1 MRKSLLIIFVFA
13 FTLVNSQE
21 VMHINFD
28 DINPT
33 ATFESWNNSSTFTLT
48 TNPIPDPV
56 NASLNVGLFT
66 AGNDNGIGI
75 GISNPSS
82 VFPNPFNFTESNLF
96 KIKFLA
102 GEPVTI
108 TLKIENQPDWGAH
121 NSETSETYD
130 AAQLGTWQELTF
142 DFTGYSDI
150 FINSIVIKVD
160 GENWEEGDSLY
171 FDDISGPPLY
181 SVPAFEFTPVDGS
194 TDISVGG
201 NMVIETNNKFYDPGA
216 VTINDFSNKVA
227 LRMGDENGSDVPFE
241 ASIESD
247 SKITITP
254 LTDLNFQTTF
264 WYGIVENSMYHSNG
278 TQNIGVGASF
288 TTKDPVDG
296 DVNIM
301 MFDYESD
308 DTDTPFVSWQ
318 ATGFAQ
324 VSNPAPDE
332 VNNSSYVGQ
341 YTHTGISW
349 NDNGAGIESEGT
361 FDYIDFAETPFFSM
375 KVWVDKP
382 MNIVFKLQ
390 NNPSYWQNNE
400 IYYAVTES
408 EINQWIQLTFNFS
421 NVTASNYNRIQL
433 WFDGDTSGGSVA
445 GDVYYFDDIEK
456 SNVPPS
462 AEVNFNPANSA
473 TDVLQYAQL
482 SINSNFQF
490 VNLDGSDISNPSSK
504 LELRENDSNGAIVP
518 FAALIS
524 EDNNTFTIVANE
536 LLTTG
541 ASYWYGVKDGVVKY
555 DETQET
561 ISGLSATFTASNA
574 GLPNMVVYN
583 DFDGNSICLVS
594 EATNDFDNTGISPLF
609 NTSAQDPLNTNNSV
623 MEWVKGATWGGWE
636 RISFQLNNPIDT
648 NLGDT
653 FSFRVFSPVKTGIRF
668 KLTDAANDWEQS
680 GNYETGSESFPDQL
694 ILSENQWKTF
704 YFNISEFDPLALS
717 NEGNP
722 LYPEGFVL
730 DHLQIFIGRGDGEPG
745 VGETFYVDDI
755 MGPALQSTASLNDFD
770 NGQVVLYPN
779 PAQNIIHIKNLS
791 GNKTIRI
798 FDINGRLVHQTKTA
812 SNTLS
817 IAGLNQGFYFLE
829 INGQTKKFI
838 KK

>member
-1 MRKSLLIIFVFA
+1 LKKIDMKKSLRLIFILA
-13 FTLVNSQE
+13 LSISYSQE
-21 VMHINFD
+21 VVHINFD
-28 DINPT
+28 DINPD
-33 ATFESWNNSSTFTLT
+33 AIFSSWNNSSTFAFQP
-48 TNPIPDPV
+48 NPIQDPV
-56 NASLNVGLFT
+56 NASPNVGQFI
-66 AGNDNGIGI
+66 AGDDPGIGI
-75 GISNPSS
+75 GLSNPSS
-82 VFPNPFNFTESNLF
+82 VLPNPFDFAQSSLF

-108 TLKIENQPDWGAH
+108 TLKIENQPDWGPH
-121 NSETSETYD
+121 NSETSATYD
-130 AAQLGTWQELTF
+130 ATQIGTWQELTF
-142 DFTGYSDI
+142 DFTGYSDM

-160 GENWEEGDSLY
+160 GATWEEGDALY
-171 FDDISGPPLY
+171 FDDIVGPPLY
-181 SVPAFEFTPVDGS
+181 STPAFEFTPADGS

-216 VTINDFSNKVA
+216 VTITDFSNKVA
-227 LRMGDENGSDVPFE
+227 LRLGDENGTDIGFE

-254 LTDLNFQTTF
+254 ELDLSYSTTYWF
-264 WYGIVENSMYHSNG
+264 GIIENSMYHSNG
-278 TQNIGVGASF
+278 TQNIGAGASF
-288 TTKDPVDG
+288 TTKAAVGG
-296 DVNIM
+296 DLSVM

-308 DTDTPFVSWQ
+308 ETDTPFVTWGS
-318 ATGFAQ
+318 AGFAA
-324 VSNPAPDE
+324 VPNPAPDAI
-332 VNNSSYVGQ
+332 NNSSTVGQ
-341 YTHTGISW
+341 FTHPGGVWSS
-349 NDNGAGIESEGT
+349 GIESDGT

-382 MNIVFKLQ
+382 INIVFKLQ

-421 NVTASNYNRIQL
+421 NVTASNYNRVQL
-433 WFDGDTSGGSVA
+433 WFDGDTSGGSEA
-445 GDVYYFDDIEK
+445 GDVYYFDDIVK
-456 SNVPPS
+456 SNVPPA
-462 AEVNFNPANSA
+462 AEVTYNPADGA

-490 VNLDGSDISNPSSK
+490 VNLDGSDIDDASSK
-504 LELRENDSNGAIVP
+504 LELRENDSSGTPVP

-524 EDNNTFTIVANE
+524 EDNNTFTIVPNE
-536 LLTTG
+536 LLTAG

-561 ISGLSATFTASNA
+561 ISGLNATFTASNA

-583 DFDGNSICLVS
+583 DFDGNDNLSLVTQ
-594 EATNDFDNTGISPLF
+594 ALGDPAGPFSPQ
-609 NTSAQDPLNTNNSV
+609 SMDPMGGSNSV
-623 MEWVKGATWGGWE
+623 MEWYKGESWGGWE
-636 RISFQLNNPIDT
+636 RIHLQLEMPFDISQ
-648 NLGDT
+648 GDV
-653 FSFRVFSPVKTGIRF
+653 FSFRVFSSVKTGIRF
-668 KLTDAANDWEQS
+668 KLADAMDDWEQT
-680 GNYETGSESFPDQL
+680 GNYESGSEIFPDQN
-694 ILSENQWKTF
+694 ILNTNQWKTY
-704 YFNISEFDPLALS
+704 YFNVSEMPEDS
-717 NEGNP
+717 N
-722 LYPEGFVL
+722 F
-730 DHLQIFIGRGDGEPG
+730 DHLFIFLGRGDNEPG
-745 VGETFYVDDI
+745 ADEVFYIDDI

-779 PAQNIIHIKNLS
+779 PAQNVIHIKNLL

-817 IAGLNQGFYFLE
+817 IAALNQGFYFLE

>member
-1 MRKSLLIIFVFA
+1 LKKIDMKKSLRLIFIFA
-13 FTLVNSQE
+13 LSISYSQE
-21 VMHINFD
+21 VVHINFD
-28 DINPT
+28 DINPD
-33 ATFESWNNSSTFTLT
+33 ATFSSWNNSSTFAFQP
-48 TNPIPDPV
+48 NPIQDPV
-56 NASLNVGLFT
+56 NASPNVGQFI

-75 GISNPSS
+75 GLSNPSS
-82 VFPNPFNFTESNLF
+82 VFPNPFDFTQSSLF

-108 TLKIENQPDWGAH
+108 TLKIENQPDWGPH
-121 NSETSETYD
+121 NSETSATYD
-130 AAQLGTWQELTF
+130 ATQIGTWQELTF
-142 DFTGYSDI
+142 DFTGYSDM

-160 GENWEEGDSLY
+160 GPDWEEGDTLY
-171 FDDISGPPLY
+171 FDDIVGPPLY
-181 SVPAFEFTPVDGS
+181 ATPAFEFTPADGS

-216 VTINDFSNKVA
+216 VTITDFSNKVA
-227 LRMGDENGSDVPFE
+227 LRLGDENGTDIGFE

-254 LTDLNFQTTF
+254 ELDLSYSTTYWF
-264 WYGIVENSMYHSNG
+264 GIIENSMYHSNG
-278 TQNIGVGASF
+278 TQNISAGASF
-288 TTKDPVDG
+288 TTKAAVGG
-296 DVNIM
+296 DLSVM

-308 DTDTPFVSWQ
+308 ETDTPFVTWGS
-318 ATGFAQ
+318 AGFAA
-324 VSNPAPDE
+324 VPNPAPDAI
-332 VNNSSYVGQ
+332 NNSSTVGQ
-341 YTHTGISW
+341 FTHPGGVWSS
-349 NDNGAGIESEGT
+349 GIESEGT
-361 FDYIDFAETPFFSM
+361 FDDIDFAETPFFSM

-382 MNIVFKLQ
+382 INIVFKLQ

-421 NVTASNYNRIQL
+421 NVTASNYNRVQL
-433 WFDGDTSGGSVA
+433 WFDGDTSGGSEA
-445 GDVYYFDDIEK
+445 GDVYYFDDIVK
-456 SNVPPS
+456 SNVPPA
-462 AEVNFNPANSA
+462 AEVTYNPADGA

-490 VNLDGSDISNPSSK
+490 VNLDGSDIDDASSK
-504 LELRENDSNGAIVP
+504 LELRENDSSGTPVP

-524 EDNNTFTIVANE
+524 EDNNTFTIVPNE
-536 LLTTG
+536 LLTAG

-561 ISGLSATFTASNA
+561 ISGLNATFTASNA

-583 DFDGNSICLVS
+583 DFDGNDNLSLVTQ
-594 EATNDFDNTGISPLF
+594 ALGDPAGPFSPQ
-609 NTSAQDPLNTNNSV
+609 SMDPIGGSNSV
-623 MEWVKGATWGGWE
+623 MEWYKGESWGGWE
-636 RISFQLNNPIDT
+636 RIHLQLEMPFDISQ
-648 NLGDT
+648 GDV
-653 FSFRVFSPVKTGIRF
+653 FSFRVFSSVKTGIRF
-668 KLTDAANDWEQS
+668 KLADAMDDWEQT
-680 GNYETGSESFPDQL
+680 GNYESGSEIFPDQN
-694 ILSENQWKTF
+694 ILNTNQWKTY
-704 YFNISEFDPLALS
+704 YFNVSEMPEDS
-717 NEGNP
+717 N
-722 LYPEGFVL
+722 F
-730 DHLQIFIGRGDGEPG
+730 DHLFIFLGRGDNEPG
-745 VGETFYVDDI
+745 ADEVFYIDDI

-779 PAQNIIHIKNLS
+779 PAQNVIHIKNLL

-817 IAGLNQGFYFLE
+817 IAALNQGFYFLE

>member
-1 MRKSLLIIFVFA
+1 MKKSLRLIFIFA
-13 FTLVNSQE
+13 LSISYSQE
-21 VMHINFD
+21 VVHINFD
-28 DINPT
+28 DINPD
-33 ATFESWNNSSTFTLT
+33 ATFSSWNNSSTFAFQP
-48 TNPIPDPV
+48 NPIQDPV
-56 NASLNVGLFT
+56 NASPNVGQFI
-66 AGNDNGIGI
+66 AGDDNGIGI
-75 GISNPSS
+75 GLSNPSS
-82 VFPNPFNFTESNLF
+82 VFPNPFDFTQSSLF

-108 TLKIENQPDWGAH
+108 TLKIENQPDWGPH
-121 NSETSETYD
+121 NSETSATYD
-130 AAQLGTWQELTF
+130 ATQIGTWQELTF
-142 DFTGYSDI
+142 DFAGYSDM

-160 GENWEEGDSLY
+160 GANWEEGDTLY
-171 FDDISGPPLY
+171 FDDIVGPPLY
-181 SVPAFEFTPVDGS
+181 ATPAFEFTPVDGS

-216 VTINDFSNKVA
+216 VTITDFSNKVA
-227 LRMGDENGSDVPFE
+227 LRLGDENGTDIGFE

-254 LTDLNFQTTF
+254 ELDLSYSTTYWF
-264 WYGIVENSMYHSNG
+264 GIIENSMYQSNG
-278 TQNIGVGASF
+278 TQNIGAGASF
-288 TTKDPVDG
+288 TTKAAVGG
-296 DVNIM
+296 DLNVV

-308 DTDTPFVSWQ
+308 ETDTPFVTWGS
-318 ATGFAQ
+318 AGFAA
-324 VSNPAPDE
+324 VPNPAPDAI
-332 VNNSSYVGQ
+332 NNSSTVGQ
-341 YTHTGISW
+341 FTHPGGVWSS
-349 NDNGAGIESEGT
+349 GIESEGT

-382 MNIVFKLQ
+382 INIVFKLQ

-421 NVTASNYNRIQL
+421 NVTASNYNRVQL
-433 WFDGDTSGGSVA
+433 WFDGDTSGGSEA
-445 GDVYYFDDIEK
+445 GDVYYFDDIVK
-456 SNVPPS
+456 SNVPPA
-462 AEVNFNPANSA
+462 AEVTYNPADGA

-490 VNLDGSDISNPSSK
+490 VNLDGSDIDDASSK
-504 LELRENDSNGAIVP
+504 LELRENDSSGTPVP

-524 EDNNTFTIVANE
+524 EDNNTFTIVPNE
-536 LLTTG
+536 LLTAG

-561 ISGLSATFTASNA
+561 ISGLNATFTASNA

-583 DFDGNSICLVS
+583 DFDGNDNLSLVTQ
-594 EATNDFDNTGISPLF
+594 ALGDPAGPFSPQ
-609 NTSAQDPLNTNNSV
+609 SMDPIGGSNSV
-623 MEWVKGATWGGWE
+623 MEWYKGESWGGWE
-636 RISFQLNNPIDT
+636 RIHLQLEMPFDISQ
-648 NLGDT
+648 GDV
-653 FSFRVFSPVKTGIRF
+653 FSFRVFSSVKTGIRF
-668 KLTDAANDWEQS
+668 KLADAMNDWEQT
-680 GNYETGSESFPDQL
+680 GNYESGSEIFPDQN
-694 ILSENQWKTF
+694 ILNTNQWKTY
-704 YFNISEFDPLALS
+704 YFNVSEMPEDS
-717 NEGNP
+717 N
-722 LYPEGFVL
+722 F
-730 DHLQIFIGRGDGEPG
+730 DHLFIFLGRGDNEPG
-745 VGETFYVDDI
+745 ADEVFYIDDI

-779 PAQNIIHIKNLS
+779 PAQNVIHIKNLL

-817 IAGLNQGFYFLE
+817 IAALNQGFYFLE

>member
-1 MRKSLLIIFVFA
+1 MKKYLL
-13 FTLVNSQE
+13 FTLALVFNLTYSQE
-21 VMHINFD
+21 VVHINFD
-28 DINPT
+28 DINP
-33 ATFESWNNSSTFTLT
+33 AASFESWNNSCTFTLT
-48 TNPIPDPV
+48 TNPIPDPI
-56 NASLNVGLFT
+56 NASPNVGLFT
-66 AGNDNGIGI
+66 AGSDNSIGI
-75 GISNPSS
+75 GVSNPST
-82 VFPNPFNFTESNLF
+82 VFPNPFDFTESSLF

-121 NSETSETYD
+121 NSETSATYD
-130 AAQLGTWQELTF
+130 STQLGTWQELTF

-150 FINSIVIKVD
+150 FINSFVIKVD
-160 GENWEEGDSLY
+160 GENWEEGDTLY
-171 FDDISGPPLY
+171 FDDIVGPPLY
-181 SVPAFEFTPVDGS
+181 STPAFEFTPLDGS
-194 TDISVGG
+194 IDLSVGG

-216 VTINDFSNKVA
+216 VTITDFSNKVA
-227 LRMGDENGSDVPFE
+227 LRLGDENGTNVPFE

-254 LTDLNFQTTF
+254 TTDLNFQTTY
-264 WYGIVENSMYHSNG
+264 WYGIIANSMYHSNG
-278 TQNIGVGASF
+278 TPNVGVGASF
-288 TTKDPVDG
+288 TTKDPVNG
-296 DVNIM
+296 DLNVM
-301 MFDYESD
+301 MFDYESE
-308 DTDTPFVSWQ
+308 DTDTPFVTWGS
-318 ATGFAQ
+318 AGFAA
-324 VSNPAPDE
+324 VPNPAPDAI
-332 VNNSSYVGQ
+332 NNSSTVGQ
-341 YTHTGISW
+341 FTHPGGVWSS
-349 NDNGAGIESEGT
+349 GIESEGT

-390 NNPSYWQNNE
+390 NNPSYWENNE

-421 NVTASNYNRIQL
+421 NVTASNYNRVQL
-433 WFDGDTSGGSVA
+433 WFDGDTSGGSMA

-456 SNVPPS
+456 SNVPPA
-462 AEVNFNPANSA
+462 AEVNFNPANGA

-504 LELRENDSNGAIVP
+504 LELRENDSNGAAVP

-541 ASYWYGVKDGVVKY
+541 ASYWYGVKEGMVKY
-555 DETQET
+555 DETQAT
-561 ISGLSATFTASNA
+561 VTGISATFTVSDA
-574 GLPNMVVYN
+574 GLPSMVVYN
-583 DFDGNSICLVS
+583 DFDGNSLCLVS
-594 EATNDFDNTGISPLF
+594 EATNDFDTTGISPLF
-609 NTSAQDPLNTNNSV
+609 NTSAQDPLNPNNSV
-623 MEWVKGATWGGWE
+623 MEWTKGTTWGGWE

-668 KLTDAANDWEQS
+668 KLTDAAYDWQQS

-694 ILSENQWKTF
+694 ILAENQWKTF
-704 YFNISEFDPLALS
+704 YFNISDYDPLALS

-745 VGETFYVDDI
+745 VNSTFYIDDV
-755 MGPALQSTASLNDFD
+755 MGPDLQTSAGLTDLD
-770 NGQVVLYPN
+770 NNMIKLYPN
-779 PAQNIIHIKNLS
+779 PAKDVVYLKNVP
-791 GNKTIRI
+791 GIKTIIIR
-798 FDINGRLVHQTKTA
+798 DINGRLISQIKTDINEF
-812 SNTLS
+812 SVEE
-817 IAGLNQGFYFLE
+817 LNQGFYFLE

>member
-1 MRKSLLIIFVFA
+1 MKKSLRFIFIFA
-13 FTLVNSQE
+13 LSISYSQE
-21 VMHINFD
+21 VVHINFD
-28 DINPT
+28 DINPD
-33 ATFESWNNSSTFTLT
+33 AAFSSWNNSSTFAFQP
-48 TNPIPDPV
+48 NPIQDPV
-56 NASLNVGLFT
+56 NASPNVGQFI
-66 AGNDNGIGI
+66 AGNDNTIGI
-75 GISNPSS
+75 GLSSPSS
-82 VFPNPFNFTESNLF
+82 VFPNPFDFGQYSLF

-108 TLKIENQPDWGAH
+108 TLKIENQPDWGPH
-121 NSETSETYD
+121 NSETSAAYD
-130 AAQLGTWQELTF
+130 ATQIGTWQELTF
-142 DFTGYSDI
+142 DFSGYSDM

-160 GENWEEGDSLY
+160 GPAWEEGDTLY
-171 FDDISGPPLY
+171 FDDIVGPPLY
-181 SVPAFEFTPVDGS
+181 ATPAFEFTPADGS

-216 VTINDFSNKVA
+216 VTITDFSNKVA
-227 LRMGDENGSDVPFE
+227 LRLGDENGTDIGFE

-254 LTDLNFQTTF
+254 ELDLSYSTTYWF
-264 WYGIVENSMYHSNG
+264 GIIENSMYHSNG
-278 TQNIGVGASF
+278 TQNIGAGASF
-288 TTKDPVDG
+288 TTKAAVGG
-296 DVNIM
+296 DLNVM

-308 DTDTPFVSWQ
+308 ETDTPFVTWGS
-318 ATGFAQ
+318 AGFAA
-324 VSNPAPDE
+324 VPNPAPDAI
-332 VNNSSYVGQ
+332 NNSSTVGQ
-341 YTHTGISW
+341 FTHPGGVWSS
-349 NDNGAGIESEGT
+349 GIESEGT

-382 MNIVFKLQ
+382 INIVFKLQ
-390 NNPSYWQNNE
+390 NNPSYGQNNE

-421 NVTASNYNRIQL
+421 NVTASNYNRVQL

-445 GDVYYFDDIEK
+445 GDVYYFDDIVK
-456 SNVPPS
+456 SNVPPA
-462 AEVNFNPANSA
+462 AEVTYNPADGA

-490 VNLDGSDISNPSSK
+490 VNLDGSDIDDASSK
-504 LELRENDSNGAIVP
+504 LELRENDSSGTPVP

-524 EDNNTFTIVANE
+524 EDNNTFTIVPNE
-536 LLTTG
+536 LLTAG

-561 ISGLSATFTASNA
+561 ISGLNATFTASNA

-583 DFDGNSICLVS
+583 DFDGNDNLSLVTQ
-594 EATNDFDNTGISPLF
+594 ALGDPAGPFSPQ
-609 NTSAQDPLNTNNSV
+609 SMDPIGGSNSV
-623 MEWVKGATWGGWE
+623 MEWYKGESWGGWE
-636 RISFQLNNPIDT
+636 RIHLQLEMPFDISQ
-648 NLGDT
+648 GDV
-653 FSFRVFSPVKTGIRF
+653 FSFRVFSSVKTGIRF
-668 KLTDAANDWEQS
+668 KLADAMDDWEQT
-680 GNYETGSESFPDQL
+680 GNYESGSEIFPDQN
-694 ILSENQWKTF
+694 ILNTNQWKTY
-704 YFNISEFDPLALS
+704 YFNVSEMPEDS
-717 NEGNP
+717 N
-722 LYPEGFVL
+722 F
-730 DHLQIFIGRGDGEPG
+730 DHLFIFLGRGDNEPG
-745 VGETFYVDDI
+745 ADEVFYIDDI

-779 PAQNIIHIKNLS
+779 PAQNVIHIKNLL

-817 IAGLNQGFYFLE
+817 IAALNQGFYFLE

>member
-1 MRKSLLIIFVFA
+1 LKKIDMKKSLRFIFIFA
-13 FTLVNSQE
+13 LSISYSQE
-21 VMHINFD
+21 VVHINFD
-28 DINPT
+28 DINPD
-33 ATFESWNNSSTFTLT
+33 AAFSSWNNSSTFAFQP
-48 TNPIPDPV
+48 NPIQDPV
-56 NASLNVGLFT
+56 NASPNVGQFI
-66 AGNDNGIGI
+66 AGDDNGIGI
-75 GISNPSS
+75 GLSNPSS
-82 VFPNPFNFTESNLF
+82 VFPNPFDFTQSSLF

-108 TLKIENQPDWGAH
+108 TLKIENQPDWGPH
-121 NSETSETYD
+121 NSETSATYD
-130 AAQLGTWQELTF
+130 ATQIGTWQELTF
-142 DFTGYSDI
+142 DFTGYSDM

-160 GENWEEGDSLY
+160 GATWEEGDTLY
-171 FDDISGPPLY
+171 FDDIVGPPLY
-181 SVPAFEFTPVDGS
+181 ATPAFEFTPADGS

-216 VTINDFSNKVA
+216 VTITDFSNKVA
-227 LRMGDENGSDVPFE
+227 LRLGDENGTDIGFE

-254 LTDLNFQTTF
+254 ELDLSYSTTYWF
-264 WYGIVENSMYHSNG
+264 GIIENSMYHSNG
-278 TQNIGVGASF
+278 TQNIGAGASF
-288 TTKDPVDG
+288 TTKAAVGG
-296 DVNIM
+296 DLSVM

-308 DTDTPFVSWQ
+308 ETDTPFVTWGS
-318 ATGFAQ
+318 AGFAA
-324 VSNPAPDE
+324 VPNPAPDAI
-332 VNNSSYVGQ
+332 NNSSTVGQ
-341 YTHTGISW
+341 FTHPGGVWSS
-349 NDNGAGIESEGT
+349 GIESDGT
-361 FDYIDFAETPFFSM
+361 FDDIDFAETPFFSM

-382 MNIVFKLQ
+382 INIVFKLQ

-421 NVTASNYNRIQL
+421 NVTASNYNRVQL

-445 GDVYYFDDIEK
+445 GDVYYFDDIVK
-456 SNVPPS
+456 SNMPPL
-462 AEVNFNPANSA
+462 AEVTYNPADGA

-490 VNLDGSDISNPSSK
+490 VNLDGSDIDDASSK
-504 LELRENDSNGAIVP
+504 LELRENDSSGTPVP

-524 EDNNTFTIVANE
+524 EDNNTFTIVPNE
-536 LLTTG
+536 LLTAG

-561 ISGLSATFTASNA
+561 ISGLNATFTASNA

-583 DFDGNSICLVS
+583 DFDGNDNLSLVTQ
-594 EATNDFDNTGISPLF
+594 ALGDPAGPFSPQ
-609 NTSAQDPLNTNNSV
+609 SMDPIGGSNSV
-623 MEWVKGATWGGWE
+623 MEWYKGESWGGWE
-636 RISFQLNNPIDT
+636 RIHLQLEMPFDISQ
-648 NLGDT
+648 GDV
-653 FSFRVFSPVKTGIRF
+653 FSFRVFSSVKTGIRF
-668 KLTDAANDWEQS
+668 KLADAMDDWEQT
-680 GNYETGSESFPDQL
+680 GNYESGSEIFPDQN
-694 ILSENQWKTF
+694 ILNTNQWKTY
-704 YFNISEFDPLALS
+704 YFNVSEMPEDS
-717 NEGNP
+717 N
-722 LYPEGFVL
+722 F
-730 DHLQIFIGRGDGEPG
+730 DHLFIFLGRGDNEPG
-745 VGETFYVDDI
+745 ADEVFYIDDI

-779 PAQNIIHIKNLS
+779 PAQNVIHIKNLL

-817 IAGLNQGFYFLE
+817 IAALNQGFYFLE

>member
-1 MRKSLLIIFVFA
+1 MKKSLRFIFIFA
-13 FTLVNSQE
+13 LSISYSQE

-28 DINPT
+28 DINPD
-33 ATFESWNNSSTFTLT
+33 ATFSSWNNSSTFAFQP
-48 TNPIPDPV
+48 NPIQDPV
-56 NASLNVGLFT
+56 NASPNVGQFI
-66 AGNDNGIGI
+66 AGDDNGIGI
-75 GISNPSS
+75 GLSNPSS
-82 VFPNPFNFTESNLF
+82 VFPNPFDFTQSSLF

-108 TLKIENQPDWGAH
+108 TLKIENQPDWGPH
-121 NSETSETYD
+121 NSETSATYD
-130 AAQLGTWQELTF
+130 ATQIGTWQELTF
-142 DFTGYSDI
+142 DFAGYSDM

-160 GENWEEGDSLY
+160 GANWEEGDTLY
-171 FDDISGPPLY
+171 FDDIVGPPLY
-181 SVPAFEFTPVDGS
+181 ATPAFEFTPVDES

-216 VTINDFSNKVA
+216 VTITDFSNKVA
-227 LRMGDENGSDVPFE
+227 LRLGDENGTDIGFE

-254 LTDLNFQTTF
+254 ELDLSYSTTYWF
-264 WYGIVENSMYHSNG
+264 GIIENSMYHSNG
-278 TQNIGVGASF
+278 TQNIGAGASF
-288 TTKDPVDG
+288 TTKAAVGG
-296 DVNIM
+296 DLNVM

-308 DTDTPFVSWQ
+308 ETDTPFVTWGS
-318 ATGFAQ
+318 AGFAA
-324 VSNPAPDE
+324 VPNPAPDAI
-332 VNNSSYVGQ
+332 NNSSTVGQ
-341 YTHTGISW
+341 FTHPGGVWSS
-349 NDNGAGIESEGT
+349 GIESEGT

-382 MNIVFKLQ
+382 INIVFKLQ

-421 NVTASNYNRIQL
+421 NVTASNYNRVQL
-433 WFDGDTSGGSVA
+433 WFDGDTSGGSEA
-445 GDVYYFDDIEK
+445 GDVYYFDDIVK
-456 SNVPPS
+456 SNVPPA
-462 AEVNFNPANSA
+462 AEVTYNPADGA

-490 VNLDGSDISNPSSK
+490 VNLDGSDIDDASSK
-504 LELRENDSNGAIVP
+504 LELRENDSSGTTVP

-524 EDNNTFTIVANE
+524 EDNNTFTIVPNE
-536 LLTTG
+536 LLTAG

-561 ISGLSATFTASNA
+561 ISGLNATFTASNA

-583 DFDGNSICLVS
+583 DFDGNDNLSLVTQ
-594 EATNDFDNTGISPLF
+594 ALGDPAGPFSPQ
-609 NTSAQDPLNTNNSV
+609 SMDPIGGSNSV
-623 MEWVKGATWGGWE
+623 MEWYKGESWGGWE
-636 RISFQLNNPIDT
+636 RIHLQLEMPFDISQ
-648 NLGDT
+648 GDV
-653 FSFRVFSPVKTGIRF
+653 FSFRVFSSVKTGIRF
-668 KLTDAANDWEQS
+668 KLADAMNDWEQT
-680 GNYETGSESFPDQL
+680 GNYESGSEIFPDQN
-694 ILSENQWKTF
+694 ILNTNQWKTY
-704 YFNISEFDPLALS
+704 YFNVSEMPEDS
-717 NEGNP
+717 N
-722 LYPEGFVL
+722 F
-730 DHLQIFIGRGDGEPG
+730 DHLFIFLGRGDNEPG
-745 VGETFYVDDI
+745 ADEVFYIDDI

-779 PAQNIIHIKNLS
+779 PAQNVIHIKNLL

-817 IAGLNQGFYFLE
+817 IAALNQGFYFLE

>member
-1 MRKSLLIIFVFA
+1 MKKSLRFIFIFA
-13 FTLVNSQE
+13 LSISYSQE

-28 DINPT
+28 DINPD
-33 ATFESWNNSSTFTLT
+33 ATFSSWNNSSTFAFQP
-48 TNPIPDPV
+48 NPIQDPV
-56 NASLNVGLFT
+56 NASPNVGQFI
-66 AGNDNGIGI
+66 AGDDNGIGI
-75 GISNPSS
+75 GLSNPSS
-82 VFPNPFNFTESNLF
+82 VFPNPFDFTQSSLF

-102 GEPVTI
+102 GELVTI
-108 TLKIENQPDWGAH
+108 TLKIENQPDWGPH
-121 NSETSETYD
+121 NSETSATYD
-130 AAQLGTWQELTF
+130 ATQIGTWQELTF
-142 DFTGYSDI
+142 DFAGYSDM

-160 GENWEEGDSLY
+160 GANWEEGDTLY
-171 FDDISGPPLY
+171 FDDIVGPPLY
-181 SVPAFEFTPVDGS
+181 ATPAFEFTPVDES

-216 VTINDFSNKVA
+216 VTITDFSNKVA
-227 LRMGDENGSDVPFE
+227 LRLGDENGTDIGFE

-254 LTDLNFQTTF
+254 ELDLSYSTTYWF
-264 WYGIVENSMYHSNG
+264 GIIENSMYHSNG
-278 TQNIGVGASF
+278 TQNIGAGASF
-288 TTKDPVDG
+288 TTKAAVGG
-296 DVNIM
+296 DLNVM

-308 DTDTPFVSWQ
+308 ETDTPFVTWGS
-318 ATGFAQ
+318 AGFAA
-324 VSNPAPDE
+324 VPNPAPDAI
-332 VNNSSYVGQ
+332 NNSSTVGQ
-341 YTHTGISW
+341 FTHPGGVWSS
-349 NDNGAGIESEGT
+349 GIESEGT

-382 MNIVFKLQ
+382 INIVFKLQ

-421 NVTASNYNRIQL
+421 NVTASNYNRVQL
-433 WFDGDTSGGSVA
+433 WFDGDTSGGSEA
-445 GDVYYFDDIEK
+445 GDVYYFDDIVK
-456 SNVPPS
+456 SNVPPA
-462 AEVNFNPANSA
+462 AEVTYNPADGA

-490 VNLDGSDISNPSSK
+490 VNLDGSDIDDASSK
-504 LELRENDSNGAIVP
+504 LELRENDSSGTTVP

-524 EDNNTFTIVANE
+524 EDNNTFTIVPNE
-536 LLTTG
+536 LLTAG

-561 ISGLSATFTASNA
+561 ISGLNATFTASNA

-583 DFDGNSICLVS
+583 DFDGNDNLSLVTQ
-594 EATNDFDNTGISPLF
+594 ALGDPAGPFSPQ
-609 NTSAQDPLNTNNSV
+609 SMDPIGGSNSV
-623 MEWVKGATWGGWE
+623 MEWYKGESWGGWE
-636 RISFQLNNPIDT
+636 RIHLQLEMPFDISQ
-648 NLGDT
+648 GDV
-653 FSFRVFSPVKTGIRF
+653 FSFRVFSSVKTGIRF
-668 KLTDAANDWEQS
+668 KLADAMNDWEQT
-680 GNYETGSESFPDQL
+680 GNYESGSEIFPDQN
-694 ILSENQWKTF
+694 ILNTNQWKTY
-704 YFNISEFDPLALS
+704 YFNVSEMPEDS
-717 NEGNP
+717 N
-722 LYPEGFVL
+722 F
-730 DHLQIFIGRGDGEPG
+730 DHLFIFLGRGDNEPG
-745 VGETFYVDDI
+745 ADEVFYIDDI

-779 PAQNIIHIKNLS
+779 PAQNVIHIKNLL

-817 IAGLNQGFYFLE
+817 IAALNQGFYFLE

>member
-1 MRKSLLIIFVFA
+1 MKKSLRFIFIFA
-13 FTLVNSQE
+13 LSISYSQE
-21 VMHINFD
+21 VLHINFD
-28 DINPT
+28 DINPD
-33 ATFESWNNSSTFTLT
+33 ATFSSWNNSSTFAFQP
-48 TNPIPDPV
+48 NPIQDPV
-56 NASLNVGLFT
+56 NASPNVGQFI

-75 GISNPSS
+75 GLSNPSS
-82 VFPNPFNFTESNLF
+82 VFPNPFDFTQSSLF

-108 TLKIENQPDWGAH
+108 TLKIENQPDWGPH
-121 NSETSETYD
+121 NSETSATYD
-130 AAQLGTWQELTF
+130 ATQIGTWQELTF
-142 DFTGYSDI
+142 DFSGYSDM

-160 GENWEEGDSLY
+160 GPDWEEGDTLY
-171 FDDISGPPLY
+171 FDDIVGPPLY
-181 SVPAFEFTPVDGS
+181 ATPAFEFTPADGS

-216 VTINDFSNKVA
+216 VTITDFSNKVA
-227 LRMGDENGSDVPFE
+227 LRLGDENGTDIGFE

-254 LTDLNFQTTF
+254 ELDLSYSTTYWF
-264 WYGIVENSMYHSNG
+264 GIIENSMYHSNG
-278 TQNIGVGASF
+278 TQNIGAGASF
-288 TTKDPVDG
+288 TTKAAVGG
-296 DVNIM
+296 DLSVM

-308 DTDTPFVSWQ
+308 ETDTPFVTWGS
-318 ATGFAQ
+318 AGFAA
-324 VSNPAPDE
+324 VPNPAPDAI
-332 VNNSSYVGQ
+332 NNSSTVGQ
-341 YTHTGISW
+341 FTHPGGVWSS
-349 NDNGAGIESEGT
+349 GIESEGT
-361 FDYIDFAETPFFSM
+361 FDDIDFAETPFFSM

-382 MNIVFKLQ
+382 INIVFKLQ

-421 NVTASNYNRIQL
+421 NVTASNYNRVQL
-433 WFDGDTSGGSVA
+433 WFDGDTSGGSEA
-445 GDVYYFDDIEK
+445 GDVYYFDDIVK
-456 SNVPPS
+456 SNVPPA
-462 AEVNFNPANSA
+462 AEVTYNPADGA

-490 VNLDGSDISNPSSK
+490 VNLDGSDIDDASSK
-504 LELRENDSNGAIVP
+504 LELRENDSSGTPVP

-524 EDNNTFTIVANE
+524 EDNNTFTIVPNE
-536 LLTTG
+536 LLTAG

-561 ISGLSATFTASNA
+561 ISGLNATFTASNA

-583 DFDGNSICLVS
+583 DFDGNDNLSLVTQ
-594 EATNDFDNTGISPLF
+594 ALGDPAGPFSPQ
-609 NTSAQDPLNTNNSV
+609 SMDPMGGSNSV
-623 MEWVKGATWGGWE
+623 MEWYKGESWGGWE
-636 RISFQLNNPIDT
+636 RIHLQLEMPFDISQ
-648 NLGDT
+648 GDV
-653 FSFRVFSPVKTGIRF
+653 FSFRVFSSVKTGIRF
-668 KLTDAANDWEQS
+668 KLADAMDDWEQT
-680 GNYETGSESFPDQL
+680 GNYESGSEIFPDQN
-694 ILSENQWKTF
+694 ILNTNQWKTY
-704 YFNISEFDPLALS
+704 YFNVSEMPEDS
-717 NEGNP
+717 N
-722 LYPEGFVL
+722 F
-730 DHLQIFIGRGDGEPG
+730 DHLFIFLGRGDNEPG
-745 VGETFYVDDI
+745 ADEVFYIDDI

-779 PAQNIIHIKNLS
+779 PAQNVIHIKNLL

-817 IAGLNQGFYFLE
+817 IAALNQGFYFLE

>member
-1 MRKSLLIIFVFA
+1 MKKYLLFIFVFA
-13 FTLVNSQE
+13 ITFLNSQE

-33 ATFESWNNSSTFTLT
+33 ANFESWNNSCTFSLT

-56 NASLNVGLFT
+56 NASPNVGLFT
-66 AGNDNGIGI
+66 AGIDNAIGI
-75 GISNPSS
+75 GVVNPSS

-121 NSETSETYD
+121 NSETSATYD

-142 DFTGYSDI
+142 DFTGFSDI

-216 VTINDFSNKVA
+216 VTITDFSNKVA

-264 WYGIVENSMYHSNG
+264 WYGIVENSMYHSDG

-296 DVNIM
+296 DVNII
-301 MFDYESD
+301 MFDYESE
-308 DTDTPFVSWQ
+308 DTDTPFVTWGS
-318 ATGFAQ
+318 AGFAA
-324 VSNPAPDE
+324 VPNPAPDAI
-332 VNNSSYVGQ
+332 NNSSTVGQ
-341 YTHTGISW
+341 FTHPGGVWSS
-349 NDNGAGIESEGT
+349 GIESEGT
-361 FDYIDFAETPFFSM
+361 FDYIDFAETPFFSI

-390 NNPSYWQNNE
+390 NNPSYWQNDE

-421 NVTASNYNRIQL
+421 NVTASNYNRVQL

-456 SNVPPS
+456 SNVPPA
-462 AEVNFNPANSA
+462 AEVNFNPANGA

-504 LELRENDSNGAIVP
+504 LELRENDSNGAAVP
-518 FAALIS
+518 FAAIIS
-524 EDNNTFTIVANE
+524 EDNNTFTIVSNE

-541 ASYWYGVKDGVVKY
+541 ASYWYGIKEGMVKY
-555 DETQET
+555 DETQAVVT
-561 ISGLSATFTASNA
+561 GISAIFTVSDT
-574 GLPNMVVYN
+574 GLPSMVVYN
-583 DFDGNSICLVS
+583 DFDGNSLCLVS
-594 EATNDFDNTGISPLF
+594 EATNDFDTTGISPLF
-609 NTSAQDPLNTNNSV
+609 NTSAQDPLNPNNSV
-623 MEWVKGATWGGWE
+623 MEWTKGSTWGGWE

-668 KLTDAANDWEQS
+668 KLTDAANDWQQS
-680 GNYETGSESFPDQL
+680 GNYETGSESFPDQN
-694 ILSENQWKTF
+694 ILVANQWKTF
-704 YFNISEFDPLALS
+704 YFNISDYDPLTLN

-745 VGETFYVDDI
+745 VNSTFYIDDV
-755 MGPALQSTASLNDFD
+755 MGPDLQTTAGLTYLGSNIIK
-770 NGQVVLYPN
+770 LYPN
-779 PAQNIIHIKNLS
+779 PAKDVVYLKNVS
-791 GNKTIRI
+791 GIKTIMIR
-798 FDINGRLVHQTKTA
+798 DINGRLISQIKTHLNEF
-812 SNTLS
+812 SV
-817 IAGLNQGFYFLE
+817 GELNQGFYFLE

>member
-1 MRKSLLIIFVFA
+1 MKKSLRFIFIFA
-13 FTLVNSQE
+13 LSISYSQE
-21 VMHINFD
+21 VVHINFD
-28 DINPT
+28 DINPD
-33 ATFESWNNSSTFTLT
+33 AAFSSWNNSSTFAFQP
-48 TNPIPDPV
+48 NPIQDPV
-56 NASLNVGLFT
+56 NASPNVGQFI
-66 AGNDNGIGI
+66 AGNDNTIGI
-75 GISNPSS
+75 GLSSPSS
-82 VFPNPFNFTESNLF
+82 VFPNPFDFGQYSLF

-108 TLKIENQPDWGAH
+108 TLKIENQPDWGPH
-121 NSETSETYD
+121 NSETSAAYD
-130 AAQLGTWQELTF
+130 ATQIGTWQELTF
-142 DFTGYSDI
+142 DFSGYSDM

-160 GENWEEGDSLY
+160 GPAWEEGDTLY
-171 FDDISGPPLY
+171 FDDIVGPPLY
-181 SVPAFEFTPVDGS
+181 ATPAFEFTPADGS

-216 VTINDFSNKVA
+216 VTISDFSNKVA
-227 LRMGDENGSDVPFE
+227 LRLGDENGTDIGFE

-254 LTDLNFQTTF
+254 ELDLSYSTTYWF
-264 WYGIVENSMYHSNG
+264 GIIENSMYHSNG
-278 TQNIGVGASF
+278 TQNIGAGASF
-288 TTKDPVDG
+288 TTKAAVGG
-296 DVNIM
+296 DLNVM

-308 DTDTPFVSWQ
+308 ETDTPFVTWGS
-318 ATGFAQ
+318 AGFAA
-324 VSNPAPDE
+324 VPNPAPDAI
-332 VNNSSYVGQ
+332 NNSSTVGQ
-341 YTHTGISW
+341 FTHPGGVWSS
-349 NDNGAGIESEGT
+349 GIESEGT

-382 MNIVFKLQ
+382 INIVFKLQ
-390 NNPSYWQNNE
+390 NNPSYGQNNE

-421 NVTASNYNRIQL
+421 NVTASNYNRVQL

-445 GDVYYFDDIEK
+445 GDVYYFDDIVK
-456 SNVPPS
+456 SNVPPA
-462 AEVNFNPANSA
+462 AEVTYNPADGA

-490 VNLDGSDISNPSSK
+490 VNLDGSDIDDASSK
-504 LELRENDSNGAIVP
+504 LELRENDSSGTPVP

-524 EDNNTFTIVANE
+524 EDNYTFTIVPNE
-536 LLTTG
+536 LLTAG

-561 ISGLSATFTASNA
+561 ISGLKATFTASNA

-583 DFDGNSICLVS
+583 DFDGNDNLSLVTQ
-594 EATNDFDNTGISPLF
+594 ALGDPAGPFSPQ
-609 NTSAQDPLNTNNSV
+609 SMDPIGGSNSV
-623 MEWVKGATWGGWE
+623 MEWYKGESWSGWE
-636 RISFQLNNPIDT
+636 RIHLQLEMPFDISQ
-648 NLGDT
+648 GDV
-653 FSFRVFSPVKTGIRF
+653 FSFRVFSSVKTGIRF
-668 KLTDAANDWEQS
+668 KLADAMDDWEQT
-680 GNYETGSESFPDQL
+680 GNYESGSEIFPDQN
-694 ILSENQWKTF
+694 ILNTNQWKTY
-704 YFNISEFDPLALS
+704 YFNVSEMPEDS
-717 NEGNP
+717 N
-722 LYPEGFVL
+722 F
-730 DHLQIFIGRGDGEPG
+730 DHLFIFLGRGENEPG
-745 VGETFYVDDI
+745 ADEVFYIDDI

-779 PAQNIIHIKNLS
+779 PAQNVIHIKNLL

-817 IAGLNQGFYFLE
+817 IAALNQGFYFLE